1 MVIQVLG
8 RDSLGPAGSPEKNIT
23 SVMDRR
29 MAAGE
34 SGFRVFQSVE
44 DPREVTILL
53 DWESLES
60 ARRFMVSEDLK
71 SAMQKAGVVG
81 APDITFVQ
89 DAMNVRRTSAD

>member
-1 MVIQVLG
+1 MIHVIIRHKVADYPKWKEAF
-8 RDSLGPAGSPEKNIT
+8 DSHLN
-23 SVMDRR
+23 RR